1 MNDAATAAATL
12 AKAAGLD
19 RAWRDHQADVE
30 EAIAS
35 VAKLRAGVPRITDA
49 TREPSPAYRVV
60 GPIQPSG
67 PSGPAAIGPKVIGQ

>member
-1 MNDAATAAATL
+1 MSNETL

-35 VAKLRAGVPRITDA
+35 VAKLRAGFPRITDA
-49 TREPSPAYRVV
+49 TKEPTPAYCVLPGAAAPDTAK
-60 GPIQPSG
+60 GPG
-67 PSGPAAIGPKVIGQ
+67 K

>member
-1 MNDAATAAATL
+1 MSNETL

-35 VAKLRAGVPRITDA
+35 VAKLRAGFPRITDA
-49 TREPSPAYRVV
+49 TKEPT
-60 GPIQPSG
+60 PSY
-67 PSGPAAIGPKVIGQ
+67 KVLSK